1 MNQAALTET
10 PADRSTKLAHERTD
24 AAMTRTRMAAERTLM
39 AWIRTSLSMISF
51 GFTILKFFQFL
62 KESQGPL
69 GQFHGERAHHLGLI
83 LISIGTLI
91 VIPASFQNYSLMKK
105 LSAQDGGPVWSLAL
119 VVAVVVGGLGVF
131 AFLSS
136 ISSWMF

>member
-1 MNQAALTET
+1 MNQETSVATAAVSSTE
-10 PADRSTKLAHERTD
+10 LALG
-24 AAMTRTRMAAERTLM
+24 RTRMAEERTLM

-62 KESQGPL
+62 KESQGPS
-69 GQFHGERAHHLGLI
+69 GHFHGERAHHLGLV

-91 VIPASFQNYSLMKK
+91 LIPVVFQNYSLMKR
-105 LSAQDGGPVWSLAL
+105 LSVQDEGPVWSLAL
-119 VVAVVVGGLGVF
+119 IVAIVVGGLGLF

-136 ISSWMF
+136 ISSWIF

>member
-1 MNQAALTET
+1 MTES
-10 PADRSTKLAHERTD
+10 PESLAHERTD

-62 KESQGPL
+62 KESQGPS
-69 GQFHGERAHHLGLI
+69 GHFRGERTHHLGLA

-91 VIPASFQNYSLMKK
+91 LIPVIFQNYSQMKK
-105 LSAQDGGPVWSLAL
+105 LSVQDKGPVWSLAL
-119 VVAVVVGGLGVF
+119 IVAIIVGGLGLF

-136 ISSWMF
+136 MTDWIF